1 MTNKPTFV
9 VLCAI
14 WNHQQ
19 HWTENL
25 IQLFL
30 DQDYDGPS
38 RLLLIDDR
46 PIKTSYRSTMYVDG
60 KIQKLIGTLHMPS
73 RAACLPCKYDFGVEH
88 AVYPDN
94 YLCVWDDDDI
104 YLPHCLSDHAEVL
117 ATHQFSYPTHV
128 FSSYGG
134 RFNTEAS
141 AGRFWTSSAYR
152 ASALADIGGFGT
164 SKNMAYDQGFIDR
177 MKKKHG
183 EPGSPKR
190 PGFLY
195 NWDVTQDHHTS
206 AVSGSGESDWYDMTP
221 PSTPIGSIEPK
232 YNAVTKDLL
241 ALAAEAK
248 Q

>member
-1 MTNKPTFV
+1 MNNKPNFL

-30 DQDYDGPS
+30 DQDYEGDH
-38 RLLLIDDR
+38 LLVLIDDR
-46 PIKTSYRSTMYVDG
+46 PAKTVYTNMIYKDGDPHKAVVTM
-60 KIQKLIGTLHMPS
+60 HMPE
-73 RAACLPCKYDFGVEH
+73 RAACLPCKYDFGIEH
-88 AVYPDN
+88 SMSVADYV
-94 YLCVWDDDDI
+94 CVWDDDDI

-134 RFNTEAS
+134 NFNTEAS

-152 ASALADIGGFGT
+152 AQALKDIGGYGD
-164 SKNMAYDQGFIDR
+164 SKSMAYDQGFIDR
-177 MKKKHG
+177 MKKAYG
-183 EPGSPKR
+183 EPGSPRR
-190 PGFLY
+190 PGFVY

-206 AVSGSGESDWYDMTP
+206 AVHSPGISDWYDNTP
-221 PSTPIGSIEPK
+221 HADPVGALEPK
-232 YNAVTKDLL
+232 YNAITRELL
-241 ALAAEAK
+241 ALAARETR
-248 Q
+248 

>member
-1 MTNKPTFV
+1 MQEKPAFL

-30 DQDYDGPS
+30 DQDYEGNS
-38 RLLLIDDR
+38 FLVLIDDR
-46 PIKTSYRSTMYVDG
+46 PVKTDFTLISETSNGYG
-60 KIQKLIGTLHMPS
+60 KGVGTLHMPE
-73 RAACLPCKYDFGVEH
+73 RAACLPCKYDFGIESSIGYDYV
-88 AVYPDN
+88 
-94 YLCVWDDDDI
+94 CVWDDDDI

-134 RFNTEAS
+134 TFNTEQS
-141 AGRFWTSSAYR
+141 AGRFWTSTAYR
-152 ASALADIGGFGT
+152 AEALKGIGGYGD

-177 MKKKHG
+177 MKRTHG

-190 PGFLY
+190 PGFVY
-195 NWDVTQDHHTS
+195 NWDITQDNHTS
-206 AVSGSGESDWYDMTP
+206 ANSGAGESGWYDNTP
-221 PSTPIGSIEPK
+221 PTTPVGALEPK
-232 YNAVTKDLL
+232 YNAITRELL
-241 ALAAEAK
+241 TLAARELS
-248 Q
+248 